1 MGLAGWVGEIRCGG
15 GPDIFGLCIRGGGGG
30 GGWSYGKIMATQHT
44 GVGGGDFP
52 ADVNTLL

>member
-15 GPDIFGLCIRGGGGG
+15 GPDIFGLCIRGRVEGGAMEKLWAHSTQ
-30 GGWSYGKIMATQHT
+30 GW
-44 GVGGGDFP
+44 GGGDFP